1 VIRALAS
8 RTVYENAWLRLR
20 EDEVEFPDGRR
31 GIYGVVEK
39 EDFALVV
46 PWDGARLTLVGQF
59 RHPIGAFTWEFPQ
72 GSVDGAAPEDAAR
85 QELEEETGLRAAAL
99 RHLGHAYGAYGFCS
113 QGFHVWLATDLV
125 QGEPRREPTE
135 QGMEVRAVT
144 PAELDALVLSGEI
157 HDACSVAAW
166 ALVRLGD
173 GLP

>member
-1 VIRALAS
+1 MIRTLGS
-8 RTVYENAWLRLR
+8 RTVYENPWLRVR
-20 EDEVEFPDGRR
+20 EDEIELPDGTR
-31 GIYGVVEK
+31 GIYGVVDK
-39 EDFALVV
+39 GDFGLVV

-59 RHPIGAFTWEFPQ
+59 RHPIATFSWEFPQ
-72 GSVDGAAPEDAAR
+72 GFVEGAEPEAAAR
-85 QELEEETGLRAAAL
+85 QELEEETGLRAGAL
-99 RHLGHAYGAYGFCS
+99 RHLGHAYGASGFCS
-113 QGFHVWLATDLV
+113 QGFHAWLATDLV